1 MRAAAP
7 QGRPAPEVETVGA
20 VVDTVGAAVAEAAT
34 RLAASGVESPRL
46 DARLLAGHALGL
58 PPETI
63 HFYPERPMKA
73 PELARFR
80 ALVDRRAGRE
90 PVSRILGR
98 REFWSLSFAVTADT
112 LDPRPDSETV
122 VAAALAACRQILEEG
137 ADGVG
142 GADGPLRILDLG
154 TGTGC
159 LLLALLHEL
168 PGASGLGVDLSPAAV
183 AVARANAGALD
194 LAGRAEFR
202 TGNWGETLAG
212 KFHCIVANPPYIPEI
227 EIPSLAPEVARF
239 EPALALTG
247 GKDGLDC
254 YRDIA
259 PHLPRLLA
267 PRGTACI
274 EVGAGQAAD
283 VAGIIAGHG
292 LNIAGAERDLGG
304 QDRCLIATHMRRR

>member
-1 MRAAAP
+1 MTAAAP
-7 QGRPAPEVETVGA
+7 KRPPAPEVDRIGA
-20 VVDTVGAAVAEAAT
+20 AEDTVGAAVAEAAG
-34 RLAASGVESPRL
+34 RLAACGVESPLL
-46 DARLLAGHALGL
+46 DARLLAGHALGA
-58 PPETI
+58 PPEAI
-63 HFYPERPMKA
+63 HGYPERPMTA
-73 PELARFR
+73 PALARFR

-112 LDPRPDSETV
+112 LDPRPDSEIV
-122 VAAALAACRQILEEG
+122 VAAALGACRRMLEAG
-137 ADGVG
+137 ADGV
-142 GADGPLRILDLG
+142 DGPLRILDLG

-168 PGASGLGVDLSPAAV
+168 PGARGLGIDLSPAVV
-183 AVARANAGALD
+183 AVARANAEALD

-202 TGNWGETLAG
+202 TGHWGETLAG
-212 KFHCIVANPPYIPEI
+212 KFHCIVANPPYIPEN

-259 PHLPRLLA
+259 PYLPRLLA

-274 EVGAGQAAD
+274 EVGAGQAASA
-283 VAGIIAGHG
+283 AGIIAGHG
-292 LNIAGAERDLGG
+292 LHIAGAERDLGG
-304 QDRCLIATHMRRR
+304 QDRCLIATHMGRR